1 MQVRLLF
8 VDDEPAIRSA
18 IEMYLG
24 AREYEID
31 LAEDLE
37 GAVSLLM
44 TRQYDAVITDLRL
57 SARNRT
63 EGLEIIRLARERL
76 PDAKVMLLTGYG
88 SASVEKEALARGAD
102 CCVQKPIPLG
112 ELEQMLRTLLM
123 LPKASN

>member
-18 IEMYLG
+18 LEAFLS
-24 AREYEID
+24 AREYEVD
-31 LAEDLE
+31 LAEDFE

-63 EGLEIIRLARERL
+63 EGLEIIGLARERL

-88 SASVEKEALARGAD
+88 SASVEKEARARGAD
-102 CCVQKPIPLG
+102 RCVQKPIPLV
-112 ELEQMLRTLLM
+112 ELEQLLRTLLM
-123 LPKASN
+123 LPVASD